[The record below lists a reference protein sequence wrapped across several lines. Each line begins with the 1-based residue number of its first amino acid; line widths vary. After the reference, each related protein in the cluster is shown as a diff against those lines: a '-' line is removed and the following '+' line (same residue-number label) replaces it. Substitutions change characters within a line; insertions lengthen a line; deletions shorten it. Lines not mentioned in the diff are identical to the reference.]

1 MNDVLNENNY
11 PNNATYVIEI
21 KGELEGEAKSLE
33 TRSEAVYNK
42 NDYYGNTRTHTDHFE
57 TWSEFFN
64 PGAIGDA
71 NKELKLLNFKNK
83 IEFVKI
89 DGGVLSNVVDQSSE
103 NPESLKD
110 LGIGKVLKGATF
122 KLQKQNGSSWDE
134 VENSTRI
141 SDDNG
146 VFSWEGLSEGDYRVI
161 ETVTPDDEHYD
172 LPTKEVSSF
181 KVDEKGN
188 IVEIKNNKQIIENYK
203 KAEIRV
209 RKTDENGQSIKGA
222 EFLLEKDND
231 DKYTGNIGNV
241 EADGTILFNNLPAGK
256 YTLTERKAPQGYTKS
271 DAVWKLEVTRDG
283 KVKWLNSF
291 DDTKDKMKTV
301 ENITYKQN
309 GDKPENLDTE
319 IIGIDKENKT
329 FRQKITIKAKPSDIK
344 KTKLILESTDP
355 SLKLSQA
362 NTKVRLVAGDEANQ
376 IGNKDNTSYKVKIN
390 GGASSNLTLTITP
403 PYKEE
408 DKNKP
413 VGSEQGQ
420 TPQEEKEKY
429 YQFIVDMPYKDE
441 GRIGA
446 KATYQIGTI
455 NKTSGKVEF
464 GENDTK
470 LVLDKYLENATQ
482 ITAGDNKVDM
492 TAYDGKYLDRD
503 VNLITL
509 DIANIKNPDIYFKKV
524 DAVKPDK
531 ALAGAEFEI
540 HRKNDKG
547 IFVALR
553 KDGKEFLP
561 NDDEK
566 EKWKVTSNAQGQFEF
581 KEIPNG
587 EYQIV
592 ETKAPE
598 GYALVENI
606 VFKFDVENGKIIY
619 KDKKDH
625 KISKIDLNIQD
636 KNKENSDTNRIL
648 VTNKKAEYPHTG
660 GPGVW
665 IGYTILGLII
675 MFVAVLTYSKRKDK
689 LIV

>member
-1 MNDVLNENNY
+1 M
-11 PNNATYVIEI
+11 
-21 KGELEGEAKSLE
+21 
-33 TRSEAVYNK
+33 
-42 NDYYGNTRTHTDHFE
+42 
-57 TWSEFFN
+57 
-64 PGAIGDA
+64 
-71 NKELKLLNFKNK
+71 
-83 IEFVKI
+83 
-89 DGGVLSNVVDQSSE
+89 
-103 NPESLKD
+103 
-110 LGIGKVLKGATF
+110 
-122 KLQKQNGSSWDE
+122 
-134 VENSTRI
+134 
-141 SDDNG
+141 
-146 VFSWEGLSEGDYRVI
+146 
-161 ETVTPDDEHYD
+161 
-172 LPTKEVSSF
+172 PTKEVSSF
-181 KVDEKGN
+181 KVDDKGN
-188 IVEIKNNKQIIENYK
+188 IVEIQNNKQIIENYK

-209 RKTDENGQSIKGA
+209 RKTDENGQSIEGA

-231 DKYTGNIGNV
+231 DKYTPNIGTL
-241 EADGTILFNNLPAGK
+241 EKDGTILFNNLPAGK
-256 YTLTERKAPQGYTKS
+256 YTLTERKAPKGYTKS

-291 DDTKDKMKTV
+291 DDTNDKMKTV

-309 GDKPENLDTE
+309 GNKPENLDTE

-362 NTKVRLVAGDEANQ
+362 NTKVRLVAGDEANKV
-376 IGNKDNTSYKVKIN
+376 GNKDNTSYKVKIN
-390 GGASSNLTLTITP
+390 DGNSPNLTLTITP

-420 TPQEEKEKY
+420 TPQEEEKEKY

-470 LVLDKYLENATQ
+470 LTLDKYLEKASQ
-482 ITAGDNKVDM
+482 ITAGDNNVDM
-492 TAYDGKYLDRD
+492 KQYDGKYLDRD

-524 DAVKPDK
+524 DANKPDK
-531 ALAGAEFEI
+531 ALAGAVFEI
-540 HRKNDKG
+540 RRKNDSG
-547 IFVALR
+547 NFVAL
-553 KDGKEFLP
+553 KNDGKEFSVH
-561 NDDEK
+561 DKEE
-566 EKWKVTSNAQGQFEF
+566 EKWTSTSDAQGQFEF
-581 KEIPNG
+581 KEIPDG
-587 EYQIV
+587 EYQIF

-598 GYALVENI
+598 GYALVDTI

-619 KDKKDH
+619 KDKNDN
-625 KISKIDLNIQD
+625 KISKNVLKFDNENE
-636 KNKENSDTNRIL
+636 KGKENSKDNRIL

>member
-1 MNDVLNENNY
+1 M
-11 PNNATYVIEI
+11 
-21 KGELEGEAKSLE
+21 
-33 TRSEAVYNK
+33 
-42 NDYYGNTRTHTDHFE
+42 
-57 TWSEFFN
+57 
-64 PGAIGDA
+64 
-71 NKELKLLNFKNK
+71 
-83 IEFVKI
+83 
-89 DGGVLSNVVDQSSE
+89 
-103 NPESLKD
+103 
-110 LGIGKVLKGATF
+110 
-122 KLQKQNGSSWDE
+122 
-134 VENSTRI
+134 
-141 SDDNG
+141 
-146 VFSWEGLSEGDYRVI
+146 
-161 ETVTPDDEHYD
+161 
-172 LPTKEVSSF
+172 PTKEVSSF

-256 YTLTERKAPQGYTKS
+256 YTLTERKAPKGYTKS

-291 DDTKDKMKTV
+291 DDTNDKMKTV
-301 ENITYKQN
+301 ENISYKQN
-309 GDKPENLDTE
+309 GEKPENLDTE

-329 FRQKITIKAKPSDIK
+329 FKQKITIKAKPSDIK

-362 NTKVRLVAGDEANQ
+362 NTKVRLVAGDGANQ
-376 IGNKDNTSYKVKIN
+376 IGTKDNTSYKVEIN
-390 GGASSNLTLTITP
+390 SGASPNLTLTITP

-420 TPQEEKEKY
+420 TPQEEEKEKY

-441 GRIGA
+441 GRVGA

-470 LVLDKYLENATQ
+470 QVLDKYLENATQ
-482 ITAGDNKVDM
+482 ITAGDNKVNM
-492 TAYDGKYLDRD
+492 TQYDGKYLDRD

-509 DIANIKNPDIYFKKV
+509 DIANIKNPDIYFKKI
-524 DAVKPDK
+524 DADKPDK

-540 HRKNDKG
+540 RRKNDNG
-547 IFVALR
+547 IFVPLT
-553 KDGKEFLP
+553 KDGTEFFPKINKEE
-561 NDDEK
+561 D
-566 EKWKVTSNAQGQFEF
+566 KWKVTSNAQGQFEF
-581 KEIPNG
+581 EKIPNG

-598 GYALVENI
+598 GYALVEKI
-606 VFKFDVENGKIIY
+606 VFKFEVKNGKIYYIDSQ
-619 KDKKDH
+619 KNNNT
-625 KISKIDLNIQD
+625 KIVWNKGEEI
-636 KNKENSDTNRIL
+636 KNNTAENRIL

>member
-1 MNDVLNENNY
+1 M
-11 PNNATYVIEI
+11 
-21 KGELEGEAKSLE
+21 EGKAQSLK
-33 TRSEAVYNK
+33 TKSEAVYNK
-42 NDYYGNTRTHTDHFE
+42 RDNYGDIRTHTDYFK
-57 TWSEFFN
+57 TFSEFFN

-110 LGIGKVLKGATF
+110 LGIGRVLGGATF

-134 VENSTRI
+134 VNNSTRI

-146 VFSWEGLSEGDYRVI
+146 VFSWEGLSEGTYRVI

-172 LPTKEVSSF
+172 LPTKEVSTF
-181 KVDEKGN
+181 EVDEKGN
-188 IVEIKNNKQIIENYK
+188 IGQIKNNKQIIR
-203 KAEIRV
+203 I
-209 RKTDENGQSIKGA
+209 RKTDENGQSITGA

-256 YTLTERKAPQGYTKS
+256 YTLTERKAPKGYTKS

-291 DDTKDKMKTV
+291 DDTNDKMKTV
-301 ENITYKQN
+301 ENINYKQN
-309 GDKPENLDTE
+309 GNKPENLDTE

-376 IGNKDNTSYKVKIN
+376 IGKKDNTSYKVEIN
-390 GGASSNLTLTITP
+390 GGNSPNLTLKIIP

-420 TPQEEKEKY
+420 TPQEEEKEKY

-441 GRIGA
+441 GRVGA

-470 LVLDKYLENATQ
+470 LTLDKYLEKASQ
-482 ITAGDNKVDM
+482 ITAGGNKVDM

-524 DAVKPDK
+524 DANKPDK

-540 HRKNDKG
+540 RRKNDSG
-547 IFVALR
+547 NFVAL
-553 KDGKEFLP
+553 KNDGKEFSVH
-561 NDDEK
+561 DKEE
-566 EKWKVTSNAQGQFEF
+566 EKWTSTSDAQGQFEF
-581 KEIPNG
+581 KEIPDG
-587 EYQIV
+587 EYQIF

-598 GYALVENI
+598 GYALVEKI
-606 VFKFDVENGKIIY
+606 VFKFEVKNGKIYYIDSQKNNNTKIVWNKGDEIEENT
-619 KDKKDH
+619 KD
-625 KISKIDLNIQD
+625 NP
-636 KNKENSDTNRIL
+636 IL

>member
-1 MNDVLNENNY
+1 
-11 PNNATYVIEI
+11 
-21 KGELEGEAKSLE
+21 
-33 TRSEAVYNK
+33 
-42 NDYYGNTRTHTDHFE
+42 
-57 TWSEFFN
+57 
-64 PGAIGDA
+64 
-71 NKELKLLNFKNK
+71 
-83 IEFVKI
+83 
-89 DGGVLSNVVDQSSE
+89 
-103 NPESLKD
+103 
-110 LGIGKVLKGATF
+110 
-122 KLQKQNGSSWDE
+122 
-134 VENSTRI
+134 
-141 SDDNG
+141 
-146 VFSWEGLSEGDYRVI
+146 
-161 ETVTPDDEHYD
+161 
-172 LPTKEVSSF
+172 
-181 KVDEKGN
+181 
-188 IVEIKNNKQIIENYK
+188 
-203 KAEIRV
+203 
-209 RKTDENGQSIKGA
+209 
-222 EFLLEKDND
+222 
-231 DKYTGNIGNV
+231 
-241 EADGTILFNNLPAGK
+241 
-256 YTLTERKAPQGYTKS
+256 
-271 DAVWKLEVTRDG
+271 
-283 KVKWLNSF
+283 
-291 DDTKDKMKTV
+291 MKTV
-301 ENITYKQN
+301 ENISYKQN
-309 GDKPENLDTE
+309 GEKPENLDTE

-362 NTKVRLVAGDEANQ
+362 NTKVRLVAGDGANQ
-376 IGNKDNTSYKVKIN
+376 IGTKDNTSYKVEIN
-390 GGASSNLTLTITP
+390 SGASPNLTLTITP

-420 TPQEEKEKY
+420 TPQEEEKEKY

-441 GRIGA
+441 GRVGA

-470 LVLDKYLENATQ
+470 QVLDKYLENATQ
-482 ITAGDNKVDM
+482 ITAGKNNVDM

-524 DAVKPDK
+524 DADKPDK

-540 HRKNDKG
+540 RRKNDKG

-553 KDGKEFLP
+553 KDGTEFLQI
-561 NDDEK
+561 DK
-566 EKWKVTSNAQGQFEF
+566 EEDKWKVTSNAQGQFEF
-581 KEIPNG
+581 KQIPNG

-598 GYALVENI
+598 GYALVEKI

-619 KDKKDH
+619 KDKKDN